1 MVSDSRLAERA
12 RDFYK
17 APSFDYFRLQPLVIN
32 MKLLRPPVKP
42 EFALPVFGFGAS
54 ASKNEPKGQTAS
66 PIVAKEASWVLEPE
80 KLLLALEELPGLYSQ
95 YVYYGNLLCA
105 AISVNCFFLVL
116 FRRGM
121 CYCCHMTSRIM
132 HVELKEKLRKKEM
145 KAGFD
150 FIDMFMYNH
159 NAAKQFD
166 LRLKREKLKAKLEQL
181 GAELVEPESPRVVE
195 GDLENEPLFSE

>member
-1 MVSDSRLAERA
+1 M
-12 RDFYK
+12 
-17 APSFDYFRLQPLVIN
+17 
-32 MKLLRPPVKP
+32 
-42 EFALPVFGFGAS
+42 
-54 ASKNEPKGQTAS
+54 
-66 PIVAKEASWVLEPE
+66 VAKEASWVLEPE
-80 KLLLALEELPGLYSQ
+80 KLLLALEDLPGLYSQ

-105 AISVNCFFLVL
+105 ALSVNCFFLVL

-150 FIDMFMYNH
+150 FLDMFMYNH

-166 LRLKREKLKAKLEQL
+166 LRRKREKLKAKLEQL
-181 GAELVEPESPRVVE
+181 GAEPVDPESPRRVE

>member
-32 MKLLRPPVKP
+32 MKLLRPQAK
-42 EFALPVFGFGAS
+42 S
-54 ASKNEPKGQTAS
+54 ASGSLSGSTNEPEGQTAP